1 MFEYFSR
8 NWNTDVIYLLL
19 ISLYCCVRVPEY
31 GSALCLDLR
40 ILRMGG
46 RLDLCG
52 GTVTR
57 GNIVATCL
65 DLSVYCFGSFS
76 PVGL

>member
-1 MFEYFSR
+1 
-8 NWNTDVIYLLL
+8 
-19 ISLYCCVRVPEY
+19 
-31 GSALCLDLR
+31 
-40 ILRMGG
+40 MGG

-65 DLSVYCFGSFS
+65 DLSVYSLVYEIFS
-76 PVGL
+76 GGTLGIRM

>member
-1 MFEYFSR
+1 MI
-8 NWNTDVIYLLL
+8 TLGYLNKG
-19 ISLYCCVRVPEY
+19 VFV
-31 GSALCLDLR
+31 CLDLR

-57 GNIVATCL
+57 GKIVAGH
-65 DLSVYCFGSFS
+65 V
-76 PVGL
+76 